1 MKRFRMTGLG
11 LLMAGALLTGCS
23 ASDVPANHTISS
35 TRPFGSAAHL
45 LRLANYEQRS
55 KTDIVT
61 DLDASPGDKRRHLT
75 PNDQVAKVTALWH
88 AISGGAV
95 GRQVTWS
102 NLDTGSHGYAEIM
115 REVQIPDSDRVCREY
130 REAFVVAGQSETEM
144 GQVCQLRDGGWWKIE
159 G

>member
-1 MKRFRMTGLG
+1 MNRLRMSGLG
-11 LLMAGALLTGCS
+11 LLVSAALLSACS
-23 ASDVPANHTISS
+23 MQDAPANQSISS
-35 TRPFGSAAHL
+35 TRPFASPHL
-45 LRLANYEQRS
+45 LRLANYEQGS

-61 DLDASPGDKRRHLT
+61 DLEAGAGDRGRHLT

-115 REVQIPDSDRVCREY
+115 REVQIPESDRVCREY
-130 REAFVVAGQSETEM
+130 REAFVVSGRSETEM
-144 GQVCQLRDGGWWKIE
+144 GQACQLRDGSWWKIE